1 MAAMLVRIST
11 NLDHLDLLKLHLRKS
26 YFDLVLR
33 LEQVCR
39 LSIRFRTLINGLFL
53 FLIFDVNYL
62 MQVKGH
68 YFRRTC
74 F

>member
-11 NLDHLDLLKLHLRKS
+11 NLDHLDLLKLHLQKS

-33 LEQVCR
+33 LEQVCH

-62 MQVKGH
+62 MQVKEH